1 MYFFYFL
8 SHNIR
13 HPLPIYKCHQHHH
26 DDQKTSLTL
35 PFACSSFRR
44 QSHRAVPISFFWQIV
59 VVVLISNGFFNF
71 KKKKI
76 RTPFSEK
83 TDLMTTVADLP
94 KGPPA
99 NDLMIRAANR
109 EHVERTPV
117 WLFRQ
122 AGRHLPEYSA
132 YKKKT
137 GRNFL
142 EILKQVKTTFYSI
155 LSFFPIPPIT
165 IHGEGF
171 VLTRHVHL

>member
-1 MYFFYFL
+1 M
-8 SHNIR
+8 
-13 HPLPIYKCHQHHH
+13 P
-26 DDQKTSLTL
+26 
-35 PFACSSFRR
+35 
-44 QSHRAVPISFFWQIV
+44 SFFFLTEVV
-59 VVVLISNGFFNF
+59 VVVLIRNGFF
-71 KKKKI
+71 KKI
-76 RTPFSEK
+76 GFLGK
-83 TDLMTTVADLP
+83 THVMTTVADLP

>member
-1 MYFFYFL
+1 
-8 SHNIR
+8 
-13 HPLPIYKCHQHHH
+13 
-26 DDQKTSLTL
+26 
-35 PFACSSFRR
+35 
-44 QSHRAVPISFFWQIV
+44 VPSFFFLTEVV
-59 VVVLISNGFFNF
+59 VVVLIIVMVFFRNTHF
-71 KKKKI
+71 LG
-76 RTPFSEK
+76 K